1 MKFLVITDI
10 HSNPDKIYAYLDEN
24 PVDEI
29 IITGDVTEF
38 GPEEL
43 FVDTLNKFS
52 QYANVHALH
61 GNCDPKNASQLLDEA
76 DVTSIHDNIS
86 NIGDIRLVGFGG
98 SNPTPFD
105 TPNEYSDE
113 ELYDNLNKYSD
124 TLKKDD
130 FTILVTHAP
139 PLDTNADRIP
149 AGEHVGS
156 CAVRKIIEETQPT
169 LNVCGHIHESVGKD
183 TIGDTVVINPGDA
196 SSGHACI
203 IELTQEDIDNK
214 AETNIYEEPSR
225 ITDYSMH
232 N

>member
-10 HSNPDKIYAYLDEN
+10 HSNPDKIYSYLDEN

-43 FVDTLNKFS
+43 FIDTLNKFS
-52 QYANVHALH
+52 KYANVHALH
-61 GNCDPKNASQLLDEA
+61 GNCDPKNAAQLLDES
-76 DVTSIHDNIS
+76 DITSIHDNTS
-86 NIGDIRLVGFGG
+86 KIGDISLVGFGG

-105 TPNEYSDE
+105 TPNEFTDE
-113 ELYDNLNKYSD
+113 QLYENLSKYSD
-124 TLKKDD
+124 TLSEDS

-139 PLDTNADRIP
+139 PLDTNADKIESG
-149 AGEHVGS
+149 AHVGS

-169 LNVCGHIHESVGKD
+169 LNVCGHVHESIGKD
-183 TIGDTVVINPGDA
+183 KIGNTTIINPGDA

-203 IELTQEDIDNK
+203 IELSQEDIDKREVN
-214 AETNIYEEPSR
+214 NIELITLEE
-225 ITDYSMH
+225 
-232 N
+232 